1 MATTTKSGY
10 SVTRIQRHG
19 YVFILPT
26 LIFFSLFLIYPM
38 LSAFH
43 LSLFD
48 WNLLSPKEFVGL
60 KNFKTMF
67 DDPRVIN
74 SYVRTMHF
82 SIISVVA
89 INIFAFVFA
98 LMFGSRLLKAKNF
111 FQSLIFLPVV
121 LSIVAVGVV
130 WEFMFQST
138 GLISIIVQ
146 KIFKVNVPWLVST
159 EVAPYAMIIVYV
171 WKSVGYYM
179 VMYIAGLL
187 DIPFT
192 LYEAARMDGAGFWSQ
207 LFYITIPSLKN
218 TFALAV
224 VSCII
229 FTFGTF
235 TVQYV
240 ITKGGPSRSTE
251 ILALLIYKQAF
262 EFNKFGYSAAISVL
276 FFMTLLLFSIIQ
288 LRLFKSG
295 SVTR

>member
-1 MATTTKSGY
+1 MATTKSGY
-10 SVTRIQRHG
+10 SVTRLQRHG

-26 LIFFSLFLIYPM
+26 LLFFSIFLIYPM
-38 LSAFH
+38 VSAFQ
-43 LSLFD
+43 LSFFE
-48 WNLLSPKEFVGL
+48 WNLLSPKLFVGL
-60 KNFKTMF
+60 KNFKTMLT
-67 DDPRVIN
+67 DPRVIN
-74 SYVRTMHF
+74 SYVRTIHF
-82 SIISVVA
+82 SVLSVAA
-89 INIFAFVFA
+89 INILAFIFA
-98 LMFGSRLLKAKNF
+98 LIFGSRLLKGKNF
-111 FQSLIFLPVV
+111 FQSLVFLPVI

-146 KIFKVNVPWLVST
+146 KIFRVNVPWLVST
-159 EVAPYAMIIVYV
+159 DVAPYTMIIVYV

-187 DIPFT
+187 DIPVSY
-192 LYEAARMDGAGFWSQ
+192 YEAARMDGAGFWNQ
-207 LFYITIPSLKN
+207 LFYITLPSLKN
-218 TFALAV
+218 TIALSV

-262 EFNKFGYSAAISVL
+262 EFNKFGYSAVISVL
-276 FFMTLLLFSIIQ
+276 FFLTLLLFSIIQ
-288 LRLFKSG
+288 LKLFKSG
-295 SVTR
+295 STTN

>member
-1 MATTTKSGY
+1 MATTKSGY
-10 SVTRIQRHG
+10 SVTRLQRHG

-26 LIFFSLFLIYPM
+26 LLFFSIFLIYPM
-38 LSAFH
+38 VSAFQ
-43 LSLFD
+43 LSFFE
-48 WNLLSPKEFVGL
+48 WNLLSPKLFVGL
-60 KNFKTMF
+60 KNFKTMVT
-67 DDPRVIN
+67 DPRVIN
-74 SYVRTMHF
+74 SYVRTIHF
-82 SIISVVA
+82 SVLSVAA
-89 INIFAFVFA
+89 INVLAFIFA
-98 LMFGSRLLKAKNF
+98 LIFGSRLLKGKNF
-111 FQSLIFLPVV
+111 FQSLVFLPVI

-146 KIFKVNVPWLVST
+146 KIFGVKVPWLVST
-159 EVAPYAMIIVYV
+159 DVTPYTMIIVYV

-187 DIPFT
+187 DIPVSY
-192 LYEAARMDGAGFWSQ
+192 YEAARMDGAGFWNQ
-207 LFYITIPSLKN
+207 LFYITLPSLKN
-218 TFALAV
+218 TIALSV

-262 EFNKFGYSAAISVL
+262 EFNKFGYSAVISVL
-276 FFMTLLLFSIIQ
+276 FFLTLLLFSIIQ
-288 LRLFKSG
+288 LKLFKSG
-295 SVTR
+295 STTN